1 MGKGNL
7 IGEPIKDV
15 ILKQIDN
22 RQKMQGAGYN
32 SESVKRDPEVLNYLN
47 NRNAWIKMAS
57 GVAISGSAGID
68 KLRGIFAQSQDKVA
82 TEEDI
87 SALEDKGLAEKLV
100 LFNTIQSVNENDPKK
115 QQPYISRSGIRKDN
129 LFSNSLDKMYGGL
142 GGNSQG
148 LQPVGGIT
156 DFTVESLNRGSIR
169 KATVNIKVYN
179 KFQFN
184 LVEILYLR
192 LGYIM
197 MLEWGWDK
205 YVSNITTVP
214 GSPPE
219 VTIDQMG
226 PTIIEGSW
234 FTENTHTQQS
244 MLKKINDLRKTTQGN
259 YDGFFGKV
267 SNFSWSVNQDG
278 SYDIK
283 VDLITLGSVIES
295 INVRRPAIDVSTSS
309 VPFIQEQLADKFGV
323 EANNKGEYDNSLI
336 NNIGTNVLSQWL
348 GQTIINTP
356 DTNNYFN
363 LQPAAQN
370 LYNELKTPQTQRYYI
385 RLGHF
390 LKNLQDK
397 IFPDIDNGNCETF
410 KQVTIDNGEETN
422 ICNYVLNLI
431 PLDPGICIFDFKF
444 SKEFESMSF
453 FSKSF
458 TEDQSSDTNG
468 NIISTRGT
476 RAFVANKGDNNV
488 VYGRLMNIYMNIN
501 FLQKELDSNLNDDGN
516 LSLFQYLES
525 ICKGINRCTGG
536 VTNIEPAVKDDNS
549 IYFLEQNPIKG
560 FDIEKTVEDTSPTN
574 VDTAPIEILGY
585 SSKGESNFVKDFS
598 FNTKITPDLMTMISI
613 GATSEGNAASI
624 PFNNWN
630 EGLKN
635 RFEEKST
642 EPIIDPD
649 EQQYEGKDSKTGE
662 GITPASEILLAFRQA
677 MSTKGGSDN
686 IDVDGGGFV
695 NFFGYEY
702 NYDFTWKGHT
712 IRYIGWDLNLTGNYK
727 TDLDNNQLLQD
738 VIDEVQAYEESTID
752 KIGPDRKLANSDLVS
767 EDNILKG
774 INIAPGE
781 EYLSYILS
789 AFGGDTNKSTVS
801 GNNIKQIQ
809 IWRKRSL
816 WYKSITDNDFINRG
830 ISSFK
835 KYINDININEYKN
848 DNCQSSTS
856 GFIPVEL
863 GLTVEGLSGM
873 KIYNKI
879 SINQRFLPP
888 AYPNALK
895 FVIRGIDHSVKGN
908 LWETNIKTIS
918 TSITDQPPSTESN
931 YYLSNQNNNS
941 NISSITSYPELP
953 LITPPPP
960 SNLLPYKEAV
970 KILNTITSSSIAKAV
985 FAVLFAEA
993 SKSGQAFRS
1002 AGGYN
1007 YAGVQTDSGKWGGS
1021 LDSASSKLIKA
1032 RFVRKD
1038 AVRKREFAVFEDNTA
1053 FLNFMVNRISSKGF
1067 DGSNGDAWT
1076 TTYINRWWSP
1086 AAKEQYTQGTLT
1098 YNNKLSIYNSSIT
1111 KYNQYV

>member
-1 MGKGNL
+1 MGNL
-7 IGEPIKDV
+7 IGEQISPK
-15 ILKQIDN
+15 ILKQVDN

-32 SESVKRDPEVLNYLN
+32 SESVKRDPTVLNYLN

-57 GVAISGSAGID
+57 GVSISGSLGIE
-68 KLRGIFAQSQDKVA
+68 KLKGIFAQSPELVA
-82 TEEDI
+82 EAKEI
-87 SALEDKGLAEKLV
+87 SALEGTGLAKNLV
-100 LFNTIQSVNENDPKK
+100 LFNTIQSINDYNPDKP
-115 QQPYISRSGIRKDN
+115 QPYIPRSGVRKDN
-129 LFSNSLDKMYGGL
+129 LLSNSLNKMYGGL

-214 GSPPE
+214 GSSPE
-219 VTIDQMG
+219 VTIKQMG
-226 PTIIEGSW
+226 PTIIETDW
-234 FTENTHTQQS
+234 FSNNTYTQGD
-244 MLKKINDLRKTTQGN
+244 MLQKIGIKRDQMAGN
-259 YDGFFGKV
+259 YDAFFGKV
-267 SNFSWSVNQDG
+267 SNFSWKVNQDG

-774 INIAPGE
+774 INIAPGGIF
-781 EYLSYILS
+781 ILYS
-789 AFGGDTNKSTVS
+789 FCF
-801 GNNIKQIQ
+801 
-809 IWRKRSL
+809 WRG
-816 WYKSITDNDFINRG
+816 YK
-830 ISSFK
+830 
-835 KYINDININEYKN
+835 
-848 DNCQSSTS
+848 
-856 GFIPVEL
+856 
-863 GLTVEGLSGM
+863 
-873 KIYNKI
+873 
-879 SINQRFLPP
+879 
-888 AYPNALK
+888 
-895 FVIRGIDHSVKGN
+895 
-908 LWETNIKTIS
+908 
-918 TSITDQPPSTESN
+918 
-931 YYLSNQNNNS
+931 
-941 NISSITSYPELP
+941 
-953 LITPPPP
+953 
-960 SNLLPYKEAV
+960 
-970 KILNTITSSSIAKAV
+970 
-985 FAVLFAEA
+985 
-993 SKSGQAFRS
+993 
-1002 AGGYN
+1002 
-1007 YAGVQTDSGKWGGS
+1007 
-1021 LDSASSKLIKA
+1021 
-1032 RFVRKD
+1032 
-1038 AVRKREFAVFEDNTA
+1038 
-1053 FLNFMVNRISSKGF
+1053 
-1067 DGSNGDAWT
+1067 
-1076 TTYINRWWSP
+1076 
-1086 AAKEQYTQGTLT
+1086 
-1098 YNNKLSIYNSSIT
+1098 
-1111 KYNQYV
+1111 

>member
-7 IGEPIKDV
+7 IGEPIKGI

-68 KLRGIFAQSQDKVA
+68 KLRGIFAQSPDIVV

-87 SALEDKGLAEKLV
+87 SAFEDTGLAEKLV
-100 LFNTIQSVNENDPKK
+100 LFNTIQSVNDSKK
-115 QQPYISRSGIRKDN
+115 QKPYISRSGIRKDN
-129 LFSNSLDKMYGGL
+129 LFSNSLNKMYGGL
-142 GGNSQG
+142 GGNSEG

-205 YVSNITTVP
+205 YVSKIEPTP

-219 VTIDQMG
+219 VTIEQMG
-226 PTIIEGSW
+226 STIIEGSW
-234 FTENTHTQQS
+234 FTKNTYTQQS
-244 MLKKINDLRKTTQGN
+244 MLREIGLKRLEMHGN
-259 YDGFFGKV
+259 YDAFFGKV

-295 INVRRPAIDVSTSS
+295 INVRRPAIDVSTTS

-363 LQPAAQN
+363 LQVSAQN
-370 LYNELKTPQTQRYYI
+370 LSFTLNTPKTQRYYI

-390 LKNLQDK
+390 LENLQDK
-397 IFPDIDNGNCETF
+397 IFPNINNGNCEPF

-422 ICNYVLNLI
+422 KCNYVLNLI

-444 SKEFESMSF
+444 SKEFEEKSY

-458 TEDQSSDTNG
+458 TEDQSSIKNG
-468 NIISTRGT
+468 NTVSTKGT
-476 RAFVANKGDNNV
+476 RAFVAEKVDNNV
-488 VYGRLMNIYMNIN
+488 VYGQLMNIYMNIN
-501 FLQKELDSNLNDDGN
+501 FLQKELDSNLNDDGD

-536 VTNIEPAVKDDNS
+536 ATNIEPAVKDDNS

-560 FDIEKTVEDTSPTN
+560 FDIEKTVENTPPTN

-598 FNTKITPDLMTMISI
+598 FNTKITPDLMNMISL
-613 GATSEGNAASI
+613 GAAAEGDAASI

-642 EPIIDPD
+642 KPIIDPD
-649 EQQYEGKDSKTGE
+649 EQQYEGKDRYTGE
-662 GITPASEILLAFRQA
+662 GITPASEILLAFRQE
-677 MSTKGGSDN
+677 MSTKGESDN
-686 IDVDGGGFV
+686 VDVDGNGFF

-712 IRYIGWDLNLTGNYK
+712 IRYIGWDLNLTGDYK
-727 TDLDNNQLLQD
+727 TDLDNDQFLQEVVD
-738 VIDEVQAYEESTID
+738 VVQAYEKSSIN
-752 KIGPDRKLANSDLVS
+752 KIGPDRKLANSDLLS
-767 EDNILKG
+767 ADNILKG

-789 AFGGDTNKSTVS
+789 AFGGDTQQSTVN
-801 GNNIKQIQ
+801 GDNVKQIQ
-809 IWRKRSL
+809 VPRKDSL

-848 DNCQSSTS
+848 GNCQSSTS

-895 FVIRGIDHSVKGN
+895 FVIRGINHSVKGN

-931 YYLSNQNNNS
+931 YYPSNQNNNS
-941 NISSITSYPELP
+941 NISPITSYPELP

-960 SNLLPYKEAV
+960 PNLLPYKEAV
-970 KILNTITSSSIAKAV
+970 KILNTITTPSIAKSV

-993 SKSGQAFRS
+993 SKNGQAFRS

-1007 YAGVQTDSGKWGGS
+1007 YAGVQTDVNNNGRSIRWGEG
-1021 LDSASSKLIKA
+1021 SSKFIKA
-1032 RFVRKD
+1032 RYVRKD
-1038 AVRKREFAVFEDNTA
+1038 AVRKREFAVFENDQS
-1053 FLNFMVNRISSKGF
+1053 FLEFMVSRVISKGF
-1067 DGSNGDAWT
+1067 NGNNGDSWT
-1076 TTYINRWWSP
+1076 NTYINKWWSP
-1086 AAKEQYTQGTLT
+1086 ADKAQYTKGTT
-1098 YNNKLSIYNSSIT
+1098 KFNQKLAIYNSSQA
-1111 KYNQYV
+1111 KYKLYT